1 MRDCKRPHSLAPQDS
16 LSSRLWSEHRNFGSP
31 KRLPKS
37 TRRSIARRRRR
48 DGGSRRSRKSP
59 DTMRARLI
67 LPSQNLNE
75 NTGLLHLAGIALAPS
90 AKPKTNS
97 KPLDVFFFGSNLF
110 LGDGRLNKP
119 PERQRVKA
127 IRIRR

>member
-1 MRDCKRPHSLAPQDS
+1 
-16 LSSRLWSEHRNFGSP
+16 
-31 KRLPKS
+31 
-37 TRRSIARRRRR
+37 
-48 DGGSRRSRKSP
+48 
-59 DTMRARLI
+59 MRARLI

-75 NTGLLHLAGIALAPS
+75 NTGLFHLAGIALAPS
-90 AKPKTNS
+90 AKPETNS

-110 LGDGRLNKP
+110 LGDGRFNKP